1 MAIQG
6 LTKQQVQ
13 ERIAQGQVNVA
24 QTKTTSVGSIVKKH
38 TLTLFNL
45 VNLILAGLI
54 FWVGSYKNA
63 LFFFVAII
71 NTAIGIFNDVRAKKI
86 VDKLSLIS
94 AQKQTVIRDG
104 KEHKIANEEIVLG
117 DVIKYTLG
125 SQVVVDSKILEGNIE
140 VNESFITGESDNIA
154 KSDGADLTSG
164 SFVVSGTCYAEVT
177 AVGADNF
184 TSSVLKG
191 AKTIKSAPSKLL
203 TTLNQIIKVIS
214 IILIPIGVFLLFK
227 QFAISDDTQRAVTS
241 TVGTL
246 ISMIP
251 EGLILLTSTVLAL
264 STIRLSKRKVLVQDL
279 YAIETLA
286 RVDTICLDKTGTITT
301 GEMSVVDTLPLGKH
315 TEAELTEI
323 AGILSTNLQDNN
335 ATFQALRHK
344 FGTKSR
350 VKADDLIPFSSD
362 RKYSGVKVKN
372 TTYLIGALEYL
383 TDDKTYRKQATE
395 LSQEH
400 RVLTILKR
408 TGKTDDIIGFVLIK
422 DVIRKDAPE
431 IIQFFRDNEVDARII
446 SGDNPITISGIAAQV
461 GFQDPKAVDLSTLKK
476 PNYAKLVKEYNIF
489 ARVKPEQ
496 KKALILALKKQG
508 RTVAM
513 TGDGVND
520 VLAMKEADC
529 SISIGEGTDAAR
541 QVSKLVLLGSNFS
554 SIPNIIGEGR
564 RTINNLERSATLFL
578 AKTCYATLL
587 AIIFIFINFQPPFS
601 PITMTFLNFFTIGA
615 PAFILALEP
624 NNQRVKNLFTRN
636 IIQYSI
642 PTGLTITLGILAA
655 TITSSIC
662 NFSYEQTAT
671 IAVVLIFAIGLALI
685 YRISRP
691 LNKLRVSLIIGLILI
706 MVAAFCIPL
715 VRGFFSIELLAF
727 NSIIAAACLVAGAC
741 ILFFVLSKIA
751 AHVANH
757 FD

>member
-6 LTKQQVQ
+6 LTKQQVR
-13 ERIAQGQVNVA
+13 ERIAKGQVNVA
-24 QTKTTSVGSIVKKH
+24 QTKTTSIGSIVKKH

-125 SQVVVDSKILEGNIE
+125 SQVVVDSKILEGDVE

-184 TSSVLKG
+184 TSSLLKG

-214 IILIPIGVFLLFK
+214 IILIPIGIFLLWK

-315 TEAELTEI
+315 TEVELTEI

-350 VKADDLIPFSSD
+350 VKADGLIPFSSD

-383 TDDKTYRKQATE
+383 TDDKTYHRQATE

-715 VRGFFSIELLAF
+715 VRGFFSIELLTF
-727 NSIIAAACLVAGAC
+727 NSIIAAGCLVAGAC

-751 AHVANH
+751 AHIANH
-757 FD
+757 LD